1 MHTLIRIA
9 VPATAAVALAACAS
23 PAQIE
28 SAKTV
33 TPQGSAFTQN
43 LAKNYSEYTAFE
55 ADKMYDWP
63 DADHFAE
70 KTLRTADGNR
80 VAPENPE
87 EWGID
92 REDWM
97 AELKQARGALVTA
110 YRGGFREAAPDRAAS
125 AQANYDCW
133 VEQAEE
139 GWQYDHIAKCREGF
153 LSAMQQEEITAI
165 EPPPPVLVFFDW
177 DVAQI
182 PQEAM
187 SMINAV
193 AEVAQENQD
202 MRLQVVGH
210 ADRSG
215 PIPYN
220 NELSEDRARN
230 VADALTDR
238 GIARDRITVDW
249 KGELDPRVPT
259 GDGVREPENR
269 RVVIES
275 IMPRT
280 MASTG
285 QGGMNQTAMQ

>member
-1 MHTLIRIA
+1 MRTLIRIA
-9 VPATAAVALAACAS
+9 IPATAAIALAACAS
-23 PAQIE
+23 PGKIE

-33 TPQGSAFTQN
+33 QAAGSPFTTS
-43 LAKNYSEYTAFE
+43 LSRNYGEYTAFE

-70 KTLRTADGNR
+70 KTLRAAEGKR
-80 VAPENPE
+80 VAPERPE
-87 EWGID
+87 EWDID
-92 REDWM
+92 RADWRN
-97 AELKQARGALVTA
+97 ELQQARAALVTA

-153 LSAMQQEEITAI
+153 MAAMQQQEAVVDA
-165 EPPPPVLVFFDW
+165 PPPVLVFFDW
-177 DVAQI
+177 DVARI
-182 PQEAM
+182 PTEAM
-187 SMINAV
+187 SIIDAV
-193 AEVAQENQD
+193 AQVAQENRD
-202 MRLQVVGH
+202 MMLQVTGH

-215 PIPYN
+215 SVPYN
-220 NELSEDRARN
+220 NELSEQRARN
-230 VADALTDR
+230 VAQALANR
-238 GIARDRITVDW
+238 GVAMDRIDVGW

-275 IMPRT
+275 VMPRA
-280 MASTG
+280 MAMGG
-285 QGGMNQTAMQ
+285 QGGMSQTSMQ